1 MRKTFYYEKNEVF
14 TELAEGS
21 DSVFESNTR
30 LLVFAASLGFARNR
44 KAQTH
49 DDNGE
54 IRWNYI
60 GQNQR
65 LRVITA
71 SLAYADHGEPDVI
84 LEQAPQIETL
94 QTYGAGGARILK
106 EEVIDEP
113 GEPLDNLIALLQQH
127 RDQEEMEKQVG
138 ILEDIEN
145 EISNL

>member
-1 MRKTFYYEKNEVF
+1 MAKTFYYDKNEAY

-30 LLVFAASLGFARNR
+30 LLVFAASLGYARNR
-44 KAQTH
+44 RAQTH
-49 DDNGE
+49 DENGE

-71 SLAYADHGEPDVI
+71 SLAYADHENPDVI
-84 LEQAPQIETL
+84 LDQASQIETL
-94 QTYGAGGARILK
+94 QTYGAGGSRILK

-113 GEPLDNLIALLQQH
+113 GEPLDNLITLLQQH
-127 RDQEEMEKQVG
+127 RDQNQMEKQVG
-138 ILEDIEN
+138 ILEDIEE
-145 EISNL
+145 EISSL

>member
-1 MRKTFYYEKNEVF
+1 MAKTFYYEKNEAF
-14 TELAEGS
+14 TELVEGS

-44 KAQTH
+44 RAETH
-49 DDNGE
+49 EENGE

-71 SLAYADHGEPDVI
+71 SLAYADHEDPDVI
-84 LEQAPQIETL
+84 LDQGLQIETL
-94 QTYGAGGARILK
+94 QSYGAGGSRILRD
-106 EEVIDEP
+106 EVVDEP
-113 GEPLDNLIALLQQH
+113 GEALDNLIALLQQH
-127 RDQEEMEKQVG
+127 RDQDEMEKQVG

-145 EISNL
+145 EISSL